1 MFIVSLIFNF
11 VLRKL
16 SINCLLFSTILSVS
30 YSQKLV
36 FENLGVKQ
44 GLPATEVYN
53 LFQDRAGYVWVFTE
67 YGMVKNNGSGF
78 VPVCLNIPLNERI
91 GYAVTES
98 DSGILYYVNSQAVV
112 YRIQNDQAFRI
123 PGSDFFHDEILR
135 KGEPVLNLFLDHQN
149 TIWYSNFYKS
159 YCIPQKKQGIS
170 AGTETRKRHH
180 CPGKKISPL
189 YLERIMDSN
198 HGGLCLSLNDRSG
211 NTLKKID
218 TDSIWLSRTFGYEFN
233 GNHYWSVLNSIYV
246 LRKDGTEKMHRFN
259 NQVFN
264 FKIAPDGHLWVA
276 LDQEGLWE
284 LDKNLNPLEHYLD
297 KTIVSD
303 VLIDDQS
310 GMWVSTIGNGM
321 YHCRNRNNHSFRNIP
336 GLKKRITL
344 LKVIEGKLFIGTS
357 DGSLFVREKNE
368 IRRIDLEKNVLGI
381 NDVIDFGNRYYVGAK
396 SSTYVLDKTFKQ
408 TEVLKRSAYAFQKAQ
423 DGSLIMIGAS
433 EILRRKNNRFPVE
446 ILASNN
452 WNRGVIERNPGEF
465 FFIKKEGLC
474 RLKTIVSNPSY
485 LKKLKGK
492 NISSIKKDAAKNIWI
507 CTKGD
512 GIYRLTTKNELIHY
526 SDLPSEVINDIDFL
540 NDRVVLLST
549 NKGAFVSTLS
559 LFEEGSSWKQLV
571 DEEVIKMALDGN
583 ELMIGTTSGLISLKI
598 NTLFKFPNHRFYL
611 TSIKSRAKKI
621 RPDQLFK
628 LNYKQNDLYFNFDF
642 LAFNIPSKQLFYKL
656 EGPTVLHGFT
666 AGTQIHLQNLD
677 PGFYTLTTSPRTDR
691 IRGKDLELVTR
702 FYIKPAF
709 WQTTFFYVFVL
720 IFCFALTVF
729 CSWWIMRRKRTREQE
744 KMRIEKLMTE
754 YQLTALKAQVD
765 PHFMSNSLVAI
776 QELIIRKET
785 SKANQYIAK
794 FSMLI
799 RHLLNYSDQPVITL
813 RNELKIMDLYI
824 DLEQLRF
831 SNRFLFVKVID
842 ENIETDQWCIPALI
856 TQPLIENAIWHGL
869 LPLKEERIP
878 TLTLSIRVE
887 EAALC
892 ISIMDNGVGRVVE
905 QNKTSCVLRES
916 KGMLLI
922 SKRLENLNKLYAPA
936 KAELEFIDLL
946 DETGKPA
953 GSTVRLLFPLDMINK
968 LYDAKN

>member
-1 MFIVSLIFNF
+1 MFRVSIIFNF
-11 VLRKL
+11 VLRKT
-16 SINCLLFSTILSVS
+16 SIIYLLFFTVLSVS

-67 YGMVKNNGSGF
+67 YGIVKNNGSSF
-78 VPVCLNIPLNERI
+78 VPVCLNIPLNERV
-91 GYAVTES
+91 GYAVAES
-98 DSGILYYVNSQAVV
+98 ASGTLYFANSKAVI

-123 PGSDFFHDEILR
+123 PGSERYRNEILM
-135 KGEPVLNLFLDHQN
+135 KGEPILNLFLDHQN
-149 TIWYSNFYKS
+149 AIWYSNFFKS
-159 YCIPQKKQGIS
+159 YCIPQRKQRIS
-170 AGTETRKRHH
+170 AGTKNGKQHH
-180 CPGKKISPL
+180 FPGKKIHTL
-189 YLERIMDSN
+189 FLERLKNPLAGS
-198 HGGLCLSLNDRSG
+198 LCFSLKDRFG
-211 NTLKKID
+211 NLLKKIHA
-218 TDSIWLSRTFGYEFN
+218 DSVWFSRTFGYEFK
-233 GNHYWSVLNSIYV
+233 GNYYWSVLDRINL
-246 LRKDGTEKMHRFN
+246 LRKDGTEKTYQFDK
-259 NQVFN
+259 QILN
-264 FKIAPDGHLWVA
+264 FEIAPDGHIWLA
-276 LDQEGLWE
+276 LSQGGLWE
-284 LDKNLNPLEHYLD
+284 LDENLNPLEHYLD
-297 KTIVSD
+297 KITASD
-303 VLIDDQS
+303 VLIDNQY
-310 GMWVSTIGNGM
+310 GMWVSTIGEGI
-321 YHCRNRNNHSFRNIP
+321 YHCRNTNNHSFRNIP
-336 GLKKRITL
+336 GLNDRITL
-344 LKVIEGKLFIGTS
+344 LKVIDGKLFVGTS
-357 DGSLFVREKNE
+357 GGSLFVRENEE
-368 IRRIDLEKNVLGI
+368 IRRIDLGANVTGI
-381 NDVIDFGNRYYVGAK
+381 NDLINFGNMYYIGSK
-396 SSTYVLDKTFKQ
+396 SHMYVFDKAFNQ
-408 TEVLKRSAYAFQKAQ
+408 VEFFKRSAYAFQKAQ
-423 DGSLIMIGAS
+423 DSSLIVISAS
-433 EILRRKNNRFPVE
+433 EILRRKNNRSLFE
-446 ILASNN
+446 KLALNH
-452 WNRGVIERNPGEF
+452 WNRGVIERDPGEF

-474 RLKTIVSNPSY
+474 RLKTSVSNPSY
-485 LKKLKGK
+485 LKKLRGK

-540 NDRVVLLST
+540 NERVVLLST
-549 NKGAFVSTLS
+549 NKGAFVSMLS
-559 LFEEGSSWKQLV
+559 QFEESSSWKQLV
-571 DEEVIKMALDGN
+571 DEEVVKMALDGN

-598 NTLFKFPNHRFYL
+598 NTLFKSSNHRFYL
-611 TSIKSRAKKI
+611 TSIKSGTKKI
-621 RPDQLFK
+621 RRDQLFE

-642 LAFNIPSKQLFYKL
+642 LAFNIPSKQLHYKL
-656 EGPTVLHGFT
+656 EGPSGLHGLT
-666 AGTQIHLQNLD
+666 VGTQIHLQNLE
-677 PGFYTLTTSPRTDR
+677 PGFYTLTTSPRTSL
-691 IRGKDLELVTR
+691 IHGKDLELVTR
-702 FYIKPAF
+702 FYIRPAF

-799 RHLLNYSDQPVITL
+799 RHLLNYSDQPVISL

-842 ENIETDQWCIPALI
+842 ENIQPDQLCIPALI
-856 TQPLIENAIWHGL
+856 MQPLIENAIWHGL
-869 LPLKEERIP
+869 LPLKEERTP
-878 TLTLSIRVE
+878 TLTLSIQMKAE
-887 EAALC
+887 TLC
-892 ISIMDNGVGRVVE
+892 ISIIDNGVGRVVE
-905 QNKTSCVLRES
+905 QNKTSSVLRES

-936 KAELEFIDLL
+936 KAELEFVDLL
-946 DETGKPA
+946 DETGSPA